1 MKFIKFSYCI
11 ILSINFSCSAQ
22 VVNNTITH
30 KQAIDSL
37 KIYFY
42 QFSLNN
48 DTSYIIKANDL
59 IKNLDVTNKSRY
71 KTLITNFK
79 LQVNFILNKY
89 DDSLLLLDSLRSRN
103 VYEVDEFEFMECYF
117 SLKKYKVNK
126 DKVRFE
132 IIFSNYIEKII
143 NILSDNS
150 TYYERQILSIRYYFL
165 LYDEFQS
172 RGKFDNAKNLLV
184 NKFSKLKNIIDEE
197 VIQYNKAPNK
207 N

>member
-1 MKFIKFSYCI
+1 M
-11 ILSINFSCSAQ
+11 
-22 VVNNTITH
+22 
-30 KQAIDSL
+30 
-37 KIYFY
+37 
-42 QFSLNN
+42 NN

-71 KTLITNFK
+71 NSLITNFK

-117 SLKKYKVNK
+117 SLKKYKANG

-132 IIFSNYIEKII
+132 IIFSKYIEKII
-143 NILSDNS
+143 NILSDNA
-150 TYYERQILSIRYYFL
+150 TQYERQILSIRYYFL

-184 NKFSKLKNIIDEE
+184 HKFSKLKNIINEE
-197 VIQYNKAPNK
+197 VIQYNKDSNK